1 MGSLKACLSEFI
13 AFLSENPFKN
23 VEDNMDILKE
33 IIAADKAA
41 AARVEA
47 LRQEQEAALSAS
59 GKAAATADEKLVNDA
74 RQELESFRAEQQK
87 LLDEKLN
94 GAAAGSDA
102 GKKRLDDIFSA
113 HREEWISDIMG
124 KVTGL

>member
-1 MGSLKACLSEFI
+1 
-13 AFLSENPFKN
+13 
-23 VEDNMDILKE
+23 MDILKE

-47 LRQEQEAALSAS
+47 LRQEQDAALSAS
-59 GKAAATADEKLVNDA
+59 GKAAAQANEQLVNSA
-74 RQELESFRAEQQK
+74 RQELDDFRAEQQK

-94 GAAAGSDA
+94 NAAAESGA
-102 GKKRLDDIFSA
+102 GQKRLDDIFSA